1 MLPVVYGENM
11 FDDFLENGFFGSHNP
26 LFGKNGRNLMK
37 TDIRETD
44 DAKAYRLAI
53 DLPGFKK
60 DEISIDLSNGYLTIQ
75 AAKGLDKDEEDKK
88 GRYIRRERYAGS
100 MSRSFYVGDVKPEEV
115 SAKFENGILTLDVP
129 KAGQKKLPENNRIC
143 IE

>member
-60 DEISIDLSNGYLTIQ
+60 DEIS
-75 AAKGLDKDEEDKK
+75 LD
-88 GRYIRRERYAGS
+88 RLLIVYHIPIS
-100 MSRSFYVGDVKPEEV
+100 MSS
-115 SAKFENGILTLDVP
+115 
-129 KAGQKKLPENNRIC
+129 
-143 IE
+143 

>member
-60 DEISIDLSNGYLTIQ
+60 DEISLDLKDGYLTIS
-75 AAKGLDKDEEDKK
+75 AEKGLDKDEEDKK
-88 GRYIRRERYAGS
+88 GRYI
-100 MSRSFYVGDVKPEEV
+100 
-115 SAKFENGILTLDVP
+115 
-129 KAGQKKLPENNRIC
+129 IC
-143 IE
+143 LYFHLQNYQVTFFIRLHFR

>member
-60 DEISIDLSNGYLTIQ
+60 DEISLDLKDGYLTIS
-75 AAKGLDKDEEDKK
+75 AEKGLDKDEEDKK
-88 GRYIRRERYAGS
+88 GRILRQERYAGS
-100 MSRSFYVGDVKPEEV
+100 CSRSFYVGDVKPEDIKKSPV
-115 SAKFENGILTLDVP
+115 STAIT
-129 KAGQKKLPENNRIC
+129 

>member
-60 DEISIDLSNGYLTIQ
+60 DEISLDLKDGYLTIS
-75 AAKGLDKDEEDKK
+75 AEKGLDKDEEDKK
-88 GRYIRRERYAGS
+88 GRILRQERYAGS
-100 MSRSFYVGDVKPEEV
+100 CSRSFYVGDVKPEDV
-115 SAKFENGILTLDVP
+115 KAKYEHGVLNILVP
-129 KAGQKKLPENNRIC
+129 KHDPKKLTSSS
-143 IE
+143 